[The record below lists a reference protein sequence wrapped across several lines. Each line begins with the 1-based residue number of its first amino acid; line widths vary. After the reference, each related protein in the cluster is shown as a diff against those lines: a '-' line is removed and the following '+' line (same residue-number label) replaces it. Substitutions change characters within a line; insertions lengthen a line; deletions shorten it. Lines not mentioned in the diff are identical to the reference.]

1 MATDD
6 AKSLSRS
13 QFGANAANYA
23 TSPVHAKGASLDRM
37 VEVTAPQAH
46 WRGLDIATAAGHTAF
61 AFAPHVAE
69 MVATDLTPEM
79 VELCASRAAEL
90 GYQNVTVQQAD
101 AEALPFDDAAFDLV
115 SCRIAPHHFPNPGDF
130 ISEVE
135 RVLKPNGVFVM
146 VDNVVPANS
155 GVADVYNSWEKT
167 RDPSHVRALSIAE
180 WVDLCAHA
188 RLAVML
194 SEDAP
199 KQMSFSNWVENMSV
213 PMELRPGLL
222 RDLLDANADVAA
234 FLQPSGTTQSD
245 ASFVLTEGLVLASK
259 PER

>member
-37 VEVTAPQAH
+37 VEVTAPQTH

-234 FLQPSGTTQSD
+234 FLQPSGTTESD

>member
-1 MATDD
+1 
-6 AKSLSRS
+6 
-13 QFGANAANYA
+13 
-23 TSPVHAKGASLDRM
+23 
-37 VEVTAPQAH
+37 
-46 WRGLDIATAAGHTAF
+46 
-61 AFAPHVAE
+61 
-69 MVATDLTPEM
+69 
-79 VELCASRAAEL
+79 
-90 GYQNVTVQQAD
+90 
-101 AEALPFDDAAFDLV
+101 
-115 SCRIAPHHFPNPGDF
+115 
-130 ISEVE
+130 
-135 RVLKPNGVFVM
+135 M

>member
-101 AEALPFDDAAFDLV
+101 AEALPFDDAAFNLV

-146 VDNVVPANS
+146 DDNVVPANS